1 MAASAPNYDKANEA
15 QKKRLQIIKSRK
27 KTKPKPAMKI
37 HHRSSPG
44 PDTRTPWERGGF
56 KNKAEYDKLPQK
68 YKDMLN

>member
-44 PDTRTPWERGGF
+44 PDTRTPWERGGMSES
-56 KNKAEYDKLPQK
+56 EYKKLPKK

>member
-15 QKKRLQIIKSRK
+15 QKKWLQIIKSRK

-44 PDTRTPWERGGF
+44 PDTRTPWERGGMSES
-56 KNKAEYDKLPQK
+56 EYKKLPKK